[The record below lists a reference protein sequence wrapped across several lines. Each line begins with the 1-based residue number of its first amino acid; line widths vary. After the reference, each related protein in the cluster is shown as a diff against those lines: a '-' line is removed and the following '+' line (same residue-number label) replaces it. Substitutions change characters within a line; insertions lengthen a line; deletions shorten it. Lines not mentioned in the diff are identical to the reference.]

1 MIRKWIVYVLFATLL
16 IQTGLA
22 GHNYEIAYADTV
34 GPQILVKTPTNAATN
49 VPVNANL
56 VLTFDQSVK
65 KGPDASKIGIY
76 EMDSTVFTEYTVSSS
91 KITINPSNPTIV
103 TIALP
108 DNKSF
113 ELGKSYYVNIAEGA
127 FVSVSMN
134 ANYAGINNTA
144 GWNFT
149 TTSNA
154 ADTQA
159 PQLSVA
165 TPLAP
170 IHNATNVAVNTQ
182 IAIQFNEPIYTN
194 SGFITLHNS
203 DNSSD
208 TRMIPV
214 TSSSVGGS
222 GTNTIRISLP
232 ANLRTNKTY
241 QIEVPNTAFVDAV
254 GNAFAGISRGS
265 WSFATTP
272 PPLGTP
278 VLSPADGAF
287 AVNIR
292 AALTMTFPKRLA
304 RNTGQISLY
313 RIADNGLLQHFDVS
327 SSGAVQMSINSS
339 TNETT
344 VTVQPSSPLGANIG
358 YYVLVDAGAFRDS
371 SNASSL
377 YEGMLDAGEW
387 NFTTGYGD
395 DVTAPVLTTKVPSNT
410 ATTTSSTLELTFDE
424 PVFQGNGNIVIKSA
438 PNGTTIAS
446 IPVTDA
452 KVSGGGTTKITVSPG
467 VTLVD
472 GTTYYVQIGSQAF
485 RDASGNNFAGMLS
498 TDTTTWRFTV
508 SNDKVKP
515 TIVTLSPANGVAT
528 VPTTGGSFSIMFSE
542 PIRVLNASG
551 ISFKRTSTTSSSSA
565 VMAIDPDNNRK
576 LNITPDPLLANT
588 NYYVEIAANAIS
600 DLAGNTFDGILNTYQ
615 WAFKTSS
622 ATGAPTVASVEMSGS
637 SRIAL
642 TYNQMLD
649 STSLPSA
656 GTFYVTVNGT
666 YRAITAVQITD
677 AIVYLTL
684 QSPVVNGQEIRL
696 YYTAPVDLNAAAIR
710 SLSTLTKAAS
720 ISNQLVTNT
729 PDTTVP
735 RPISGTVAGNLI
747 TMTFSEELSTV
758 SSSAYTQFY
767 AYVNGSYRTFSSVG
781 GTGSTM
787 TLYLS
792 GSEVSVG
799 QTVTLSYSKGAYP
812 LTDVSGNP
820 VASFS
825 AFQILNGV
833 DTAIP
838 QLQTLTVSGNKLSL
852 TYNEALSTTSKPATG
867 AYAVLVDGTA
877 RTVSTVTV
885 SGYQVD
891 LTLSSAVASGQTIR
905 VSYTRQTPYLTDLA
919 GNPAE
924 SFSNLGISGAG
935 STLTVIG
942 AIAKGSTITL
952 NFSDNLN
959 SGFIPLISQFSVKS
973 GNSVRSIAN
982 VQVNG
987 STVVLTLV
995 TPVSIGDAIKVSYS
1009 TSGGTMLR
1017 SSGGVNAESFTDL
1030 TAANQTT
1037 WSDDPTSDF
1046 ESVTGGGIGLKK
1058 QVASTTPTT
1067 TPGGKSVNRYSL
1079 PESKVKSAFDTI
1091 TGIGGEPRLSFTV
1104 PSTEAGASVA
1114 FPLSPLKT
1122 ARDKFPKAKVVV
1134 NYKNAS
1140 YEMPLDQ
1147 LTMDGSATSLSGSL
1161 LVNIDMGSN
1170 SLTDPLTTAISAA
1183 GSKLIGEPVNMETFI
1198 VNNNGAATKI
1208 SSFGGYVKRSIT
1220 VDQTLET
1227 RQTAVVWYDPEVGK
1241 ISYAPTHVE
1250 TANGKSVVTFQ
1261 RKGNSAY
1268 AVIKGN
1274 VVYNDLGAHWA
1285 RNDILLMANKY
1296 IIDGRTPT
1304 TFEPKKAITRAE
1316 FATFISKGLGL
1327 SGDKTA
1333 AAKFQDLNSGHAAMA
1348 YIGAAAKAGI
1358 IQGMTDGSFK
1368 PNSPVTREQ
1377 MASMMVRAAEYVGN
1391 KVDLSQNAATMLK
1404 RFKDNAKIGTWAQ
1417 VDVAKAVQMGVI
1429 NGMSNGNF
1437 GAKSNATRAE
1447 AAVMIERLLNLNG
1460 LMDT

>member
-1 MIRKWIVYVLFATLL
+1 MRRKWIVYVLFAALL

-22 GHNYEIAYADTV
+22 GHNYDIAYADTV
-34 GPQILVKTPTNAATN
+34 GPQILVKSPTNAATN
-49 VPVNANL
+49 VPANANL

-76 EMDSTVFTEYTVSSS
+76 EMDSTVFAEYTVASS

-108 DNKSF
+108 DSKNF
-113 ELGKSYYVNIAEGA
+113 DLGKSYYVNIAEGA
-127 FVSVSMN
+127 FVSVSTN
-134 ANYAGINNTA
+134 ANFAGINNTS
-144 GWNFT
+144 GWNFSV
-149 TTSNA
+149 TTST

-159 PQLSVA
+159 PVLASSSALSPA
-165 TPLAP
+165 N
-170 IHNATNVAVNTQ
+170 NASNVAVNSQ
-182 IAIQFNEPIYTN
+182 LAIEFNEKVYTN
-194 SGFITLHNS
+194 SGFITLYNR

-214 TSSSVGGS
+214 TSGGVSGS
-222 GTNTIRISLP
+222 GTTSIRIALP
-232 ANLRTNKTY
+232 SNLRTNKVY
-241 QIEVPNTAFVDAV
+241 QVEVPSTAFVDDS
-254 GNAFAGISRGS
+254 GNAFAGIARSN
-265 WSFATTP
+265 WVFTTTP
-272 PPLGTP
+272 PPIGTP
-278 VLSPADGAF
+278 SLSPVDNAY

-292 AALTMTFPKRLA
+292 ASLTMTFPKRLA
-304 RNTGQISLY
+304 RNTGSISIY
-313 RIADNGLLQHFDVS
+313 RIADNVLVQSFNVA
-327 SSGAVQMSINSS
+327 SGSEVQMAVNSS

-358 YYVLVDAGAFRDS
+358 YYVLVDAGAFKDS
-371 SNASSL
+371 ANAALL
-377 YEGMLDAGEW
+377 YEGILDAAEW
-387 NFTTGYGD
+387 NFSTGYGD
-395 DVTAPVLTTKVPSNT
+395 DTTAPVLVTKVPADTS
-410 ATTTSSTLELTFDE
+410 ATTASTLELTFNE

-438 PNGTTIAS
+438 PNGTVIAS

-452 KVSGGGTTKITVSPG
+452 KVSGGGTTKIVVSPG

-485 RDASGNNFAGMLS
+485 RDASGNNYAGMLS
-498 TDTTTWRFTV
+498 TDTTTWRFIV

-515 TIVTLSPANGVAT
+515 TVVTMSPANGVST
-528 VPTTGGSFSIMFSE
+528 VPTTGGSFSVIFSE
-542 PIRVLNASG
+542 PIKVLNANG
-551 ISFKRTSTTSSSSA
+551 VSFKKSSTSSTSA
-565 VMAIDPDNNRK
+565 MMAVDADNNRK
-576 LNITPDPLLANT
+576 LNITPDPLSTNT

-600 DLAGNTFDGILNTYQ
+600 DMTGNMFDGILNTYQ

-622 ATGAPTVASVEMSGS
+622 ATGAPTITSVAMSGS

-649 STSLPSA
+649 ATSIPSA
-656 GTFYVTVNGT
+656 GAFYVTVNGT
-666 YRAITAVQITD
+666 YRAVTAVQITD
-677 AIVYLTL
+677 ATVYLTL
-684 QSPVVNGQEIRL
+684 QSAVVNGQEIRL
-696 YYTAPVDLNAAAIR
+696 YYTAPIALDAGAVR
-710 SLSTLTKAAS
+710 SLSSGIKAAS
-720 ISNQLVTNT
+720 ISSQSVTNT

-735 RPISGTVAGNLI
+735 RPLSGTVAGNLI
-747 TMTFSEELSTV
+747 TMTFNEELSAITN
-758 SSSAYTQFY
+758 SSSTAAQFY
-767 AYVNGSYRTFSSVG
+767 AYVNGGYRSISSIA
-781 GTGSTM
+781 GTGSMITM
-787 TLYLS
+787 LLS

-799 QTVTLSYSKGAYP
+799 QTVTLYFTKGAYP
-812 LTDVSGNP
+812 LTDLSGNP
-820 VASFS
+820 VASFTG
-825 AFQILNGV
+825 FQIVNGV
-833 DTAIP
+833 DTTIP
-838 QLQTLTVSGNKLSL
+838 QLLTVTVTGNKLTL
-852 TYNEALSTTSKPATG
+852 TYNEALNTTAKPSNS
-867 AYAVLVDGTA
+867 AYAVQVDGVA
-877 RTVSTVTV
+877 RSVSAVTV

-891 LTLSSAVASGQTIR
+891 LTLGSAVASGQTIR

-919 GNPAE
+919 GNPAD
-924 SFSNLGISGAG
+924 SFSNAGITNAGA
-935 STLTVIG
+935 TMNVNG
-942 AIAKGSTITL
+942 AIAKGSTVTL
-952 NFSDNLN
+952 NFSDYLN
-959 SGFIPLISQFSVKS
+959 QSIVPLISQFTVKS
-973 GNSVRSIAN
+973 NNNARPIAS
-982 VQVNG
+982 VQVSG
-987 STVVLTLV
+987 ASVVLTLA
-995 TPVSIGDAIKVSYS
+995 TPVAISDTVKVSYS

-1030 TAANQTT
+1030 SAANQTT

-1046 ESVTGGGIGLKK
+1046 ETVTGAGIGLKK
-1058 QVASTTPTT
+1058 QVASTMPDT
-1067 TPGGKSVNRYSL
+1067 TPGGKSVNRYTI
-1079 PESKVKSAFDTI
+1079 PESKVKAAFDTI
-1091 TGIGGEPRLSFTV
+1091 NGIGGEPRLVFTV

-1114 FPLSPLKT
+1114 FPLSSLKT
-1122 ARDKFPKAKVVV
+1122 ALDKYPKAKVVV

-1147 LTMDGSATSLSGSL
+1147 LKLGNSSSPSGSL
-1161 LVNIDMGSN
+1161 LLTIDSGSN

-1183 GSKLIGEPVNMETFI
+1183 GSKLIGDPVNMETFI
-1198 VNNNGAATKI
+1198 VNTGGATKM
-1208 SSFGGYVKRSIT
+1208 SSFDGYVKRSIT

-1227 RQTAVVWYDPEVGK
+1227 RQTTVVWYDPEVGK

-1268 AVIKGN
+1268 AIIKGN
-1274 VVYNDLGAHWA
+1274 VVYSDLGAHWA

-1296 IIDGRTPT
+1296 ILDGRTPT

-1327 SGDKTA
+1327 SGDKNA
-1333 AAKFQDLNSGHAAMA
+1333 AAKFQDLNSGHPAMA

-1391 KVDLSQNAATMLK
+1391 KIDLSQNAATMLK
-1404 RFKDNAKIGTWAQ
+1404 RFKDSAKVGTWAQ

>member
-1 MIRKWIVYVLFATLL
+1 MIRKWIVYVLFAALL

-56 VLTFDQSVK
+56 VLTFDQSVR

-76 EMDSTVFTEYTVSSS
+76 EMDNTVFTEYAVSSS

-127 FVSVSMN
+127 FVSVSTS
-134 ANYAGINNTA
+134 ANYAGINNTS

-159 PQLSVA
+159 PQLAVS

-170 IHNATNVAVNTQ
+170 VNNATNVAVSTQ
-182 IAIQFNEPIYTN
+182 LAIQFNEPVYTN

-222 GTNTIRISLP
+222 GTSTIRITLP
-232 ANLRTNKTY
+232 SNLRTNKTY
-241 QIEVPNTAFVDAV
+241 QVEVPNTAFVDAS
-254 GNAFAGISRGS
+254 GNAFAGIARSN
-265 WSFATTP
+265 WSFTTTP

-278 VLSPADGAF
+278 VLSPADGAY

-292 AALTMTFPKRLA
+292 SALTMTFPKRLT
-304 RNTGQISLY
+304 RNIGQISLY
-313 RIADNGLLQHFDVS
+313 RIADNGLVQHFDVS
-327 SSGAVQMSINSS
+327 SSSAVQMNINSS

-371 SNASSL
+371 SNVSSL

-395 DVTAPVLTTKVPSNT
+395 DAAAPVLTTKVPSNT
-410 ATTTSSTLELTFDE
+410 STSTSSTLELTFNE
-424 PVFQGNGNIVIKSA
+424 PVFQGNGSIVLKSA

-452 KVSGGGTTKITVSPG
+452 KVSGGGTTKITVTPG

-498 TDTTTWRFTV
+498 NDTTTWRFTV
-508 SNDKVKP
+508 SSDKVKP
-515 TIVTLSPANGVAT
+515 TIVTLSPANGVET

-542 PIRVLNASG
+542 PIKLMNASG
-551 ISFKRTSTTSSSSA
+551 VSFRPVSSSSSVSA
-565 VMAIDPDNNRK
+565 TMAIDPDNNRK
-576 LNITPDPLLANT
+576 LNITPQLFSANT

-615 WAFKTSS
+615 WAFRTSA
-622 ATGAPTVASVEMSGS
+622 ATGTPTVTSAAMSGS

-649 STSLPSA
+649 SASLPSA
-656 GTFYVTVNGT
+656 GAFYVTVNGT
-666 YRAITAVQITD
+666 YRAITAVQIVDTN
-677 AIVYLTL
+677 VYLTL

-696 YYTAPVDLNAAAIR
+696 YYTAPTELNAGAIR
-710 SLSTLTKAAS
+710 SLSTATKAAS
-720 ISNQLVTNT
+720 LSNQLVTNT

-747 TMTFSEELSTV
+747 TMTFSEELSAI
-758 SSSAYTQFY
+758 SSSAFTQFY

-781 GTGSTM
+781 GTGTLM
-787 TLYLS
+787 TLYMS

-799 QTVTLSYSKGAYP
+799 QTVTLSYTRGSHP

-833 DTAIP
+833 DTAVP
-838 QLQTLTVSGNKLSL
+838 VLQTVTVSGNKLSL
-852 TYNEALSTTSKPATG
+852 TYNEALSTTTKPA
-867 AYAVLVDGTA
+867 ASDYAVLVDGVA

-885 SGYQVD
+885 VGYQVD
-891 LTLSSAVASGQTIR
+891 LTLSSAVSSGQTIR

-919 GNPAE
+919 GNPAD
-924 SFSNLGISGAG
+924 SFSNMGISIAG

-952 NFSDNLN
+952 NFSENL
-959 SGFIPLISQFSVKS
+959 SSSAIPLTSQFTVRS
-973 GNSVRSIAN
+973 GNSVRSISN
-982 VQVNG
+982 VQVSG
-987 STVVLTLV
+987 SSVVLTLV
-995 TPVSIGDAIKVSYS
+995 TPVSIGDAVKVSYL
-1009 TSGGTMLR
+1009 TSGGSMLR
-1017 SSGGVNAESFTDL
+1017 SSGGVTAEGFTDL

-1058 QVASTTPTT
+1058 QVASTAPTT
-1067 TPGGKSVNRYSL
+1067 TPGGKSVNKYSL
-1079 PESKVKSAFDTI
+1079 PESKVKAAFDTI

-1114 FPLSPLKT
+1114 FPLTPLK
-1122 ARDKFPKAKVVV
+1122 AALDKFPKAKVVV
-1134 NYKNAS
+1134 NYKNTS

-1147 LTMDGSATSLSGSL
+1147 VPLDGSAASLSGSL
-1161 LVNIDMGSN
+1161 LVTIDMGSN
-1170 SLTDPLTTAISAA
+1170 SLTDPLTTSISAA

-1198 VNNNGAATKI
+1198 VNNSGATKI
-1208 SSFGGYVKRSIT
+1208 SNFDGYVKRSIT
-1220 VDQTLET
+1220 VDQALET

-1333 AAKFQDLNSGHAAMA
+1333 AAKFRDLNTGHAAMA

-1391 KVDLSQNAATMLK
+1391 KADLSQNAATMLK
-1404 RFKDNAKIGTWAQ
+1404 RFKDSAKIGTWAQ